1 MRPTL
6 LCIGHRGAMGHAPE
20 NTLLSIRTALQ
31 MGAPAIE
38 IDVFQV
44 DGELIVIHD
53 ETLDR
58 TTNGSGRLWDHDFA
72 YLRSLDA
79 GQGERIPTLLEV
91 CDEMAGRACLNI
103 ELKGADTAPAVVKL
117 LQEVVAKPQSPWHL
131 EQFTISS
138 FNHHTL
144 QAVKALDARI
154 AVSVLLYG
162 LPADDA
168 KIGNTLGA
176 VSVNLSLEFIDEQLV
191 VDAHARGLQVFVYT
205 VNDPADLQRMAAM
218 GVDGVFTNYPDR
230 VLEHYDQP
238 SMHWGWQHRR

>member
-20 NTLLSIRTALQ
+20 NTLLSIRKALQ

-44 DGELIVIHD
+44 DDELIVIHD

-58 TTNGSGRLWDHDFA
+58 TTNGSGRLWDHDLA

-91 CDEMAGRACLNI
+91 CNAIAGRACLNI

-117 LQEVVAKPQSPWHL
+117 LQSLVNQADSPWKL

-138 FNHHTL
+138 FNHRTL

-154 AVSVLLYG
+154 PVSVLLYG
-162 LPADDA
+162 LPVDDA
-168 KIGNTLGA
+168 KIGSSLGA
-176 VSVNLSLEFIDEQLV
+176 VSVNPSLEFIDERFV
-191 VDAHARGLQVFVYT
+191 MDAHARGVRVFVYT
-205 VNDPADLQRMAAM
+205 VNELADLERMAAM

-230 VLEHYDQP
+230 VLENYEQP
-238 SMHWGWQHRR
+238 DLPWGWKLRP